1 MTPRGGKQAAAN
13 RQQKTGATTR
23 ELAAETAGTVFLV
36 AAIIG
41 SGIAG
46 LALAEGNTAIALL
59 ANALT
64 TGAILVVLIVVFGP
78 VSGAHFNP
86 AVSFAFWLSGG
97 IGRTKALQYS
107 GVQIVGGIL
116 GAILAHLMF
125 SLEPVQ
131 IGTLARNEAGHW
143 LGEFVATLAL
153 VFTILACLR
162 ERPEYVP
169 WAVGL
174 VIGAGIWYTS
184 STSFA
189 NPAVTIARIF
199 TDTFAAIQPLH
210 AVPFIVAQLLGAAAA
225 VWAARWL
232 FAKTPEKG

>member
-1 MTPRGGKQAAAN
+1 MAPRGGKKTVA
-13 RQQKTGATTR
+13 QQRSRTGATVR
-23 ELAAETAGTVFLV
+23 ELAAETAGTAFLV

-46 LALAEGNTAIALL
+46 MELAQGNTAIALL

-64 TGAILVVLIVVFGP
+64 TGALLVVLIVVFAP

-86 AVSFAFWLSGG
+86 AVSFAFWLTGG
-97 IGRTKALQYS
+97 IGRTKALQYA
-107 GVQIVGGIL
+107 GVQVAGGVL
-116 GAILAHLMF
+116 GTILAHLMF
-125 SLEPVQ
+125 GLEPVQ

-143 LGEFVATLAL
+143 LGEFIATLAL
-153 VFTILACLR
+153 IFTILACLR
-162 ERPEYVP
+162 SRPDFMP

-174 VIGAGIWYTS
+174 VIGAGVWYTS

-189 NPAVTIARIF
+189 NPAVTIARTL

-210 AVPFIVAQLLGAAAA
+210 AIGFIVAQLVGAAAA
-225 VWAARWL
+225 VGAARWM
-232 FAKTPEKG
+232 FVKASGSG

>member
-1 MTPRGGKQAAAN
+1 MAADGGKQAVAE
-13 RQQKTGATTR
+13 RQQNSGATMR
-23 ELAAETAGTVFLV
+23 ELVAETAGTAFLV
-36 AAIIG
+36 AAIVG

-46 LALAEGNTAIALL
+46 LALAEGNTAVALL

-64 TGAILVVLIVVFGP
+64 TSAILVVLIVVFAP

-86 AVSFAFWLSGG
+86 AVSFAFWLTGG
-97 IGRTKALQYS
+97 VGRTKALQYS

-116 GAILAHLMF
+116 GTILAHLMF
-125 SLEPVQ
+125 GLEPVQ

-153 VFTILACLR
+153 VFTIIGCLR
-162 ERPEYVP
+162 QRPEYVP

-210 AVPFIVAQLLGAAAA
+210 AIPFIVAQLAGAGAA

-232 FAKTPEKG
+232 FAKTDEKG